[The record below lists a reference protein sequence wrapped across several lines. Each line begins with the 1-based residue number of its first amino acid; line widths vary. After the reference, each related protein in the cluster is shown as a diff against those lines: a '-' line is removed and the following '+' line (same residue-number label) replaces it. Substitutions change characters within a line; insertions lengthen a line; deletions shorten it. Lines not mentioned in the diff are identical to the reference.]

1 MNMSHG
7 HGGGDHVEGGN
18 KKIAIFISLIAL
30 LLAIAETFAKGSQ
43 TEQISKNVE
52 ASNLW
57 SFYQAKTIRQT
68 SIKTAAEQME
78 IDVALARDPIV
89 KERLQARVTAWKAD
103 ADRYQS
109 EPKTGKNGENMG
121 EGRKELMARALAAEK
136 LRDVAA
142 DKYHLFEIA
151 SAIFQIALVLT
162 SVYLLT
168 QASLLLWSSFGLCG
182 LAFALCL
189 AGFLKPDLI
198 HLVH

>member
-1 MNMSHG
+1 MSHG
-7 HGGGDHVEGGN
+7 HGASHGDGSN

-30 LLAIAETFAKGSQ
+30 LLAIAETFAKGAQ

-78 IDVALARDPIV
+78 IDVALARDPVV
-89 KERLQARVTAWKAD
+89 KDRLQARVTAWKAD

-109 EPKTGKNGENMG
+109 EPKTGKKGENIG
-121 EGRKELMARALAAEK
+121 EGRKELQQRAIAAEK
-136 LRDVAA
+136 ERDVAA

-168 QASLLLWSSFGLCG
+168 SAGLLLWSSFGLCG
-182 LAFALCL
+182 LALALTL
-189 AGFLKPDLI
+189 AGLFKPDLI